1 MRRWGPLVAL
11 TVFASLAGHAGYADN
26 SWSKL
31 PIPPYA
37 TELKEIVFLDNAA
50 HQLYFIVNKPYP
62 FNGVKDFYIANL
74 AKSWILCNADS
85 VEWENFVDGTRQP
98 EVNVYQKIVYWADRK
113 RNRFLTLGLRY
124 ESKVPKPFCTGPPD
138 NDRQIVYVVEYL
150 DNNLDN
156 TLEFLNLKCSPK

>member
-62 FNGVKDFYIANL
+62 FNGVKDFYIA
-74 AKSWILCNADS
+74 
-85 VEWENFVDGTRQP
+85 
-98 EVNVYQKIVYWADRK
+98 KIV
-113 RNRFLTLGLRY
+113 
-124 ESKVPKPFCTGPPD
+124 EEQSKVIGSVWYGMNVTDVIKLKGRHFKVQNQQEEGTAE
-138 NDRQIVYVVEYL
+138 IVYDDISIVVRQWWPGNNTGRVIGVRATSDQTKEYMKNIPYE
-150 DNNLDN
+150 D
-156 TLEFLNLKCSPK
+156 EK